1 MTPII
6 NPWIFY
12 LIDIGGNLG
21 KLCVSMIITGMIFF
35 IVHLIALGLS
45 YCDGDLSE
53 NEEKIFLKWFKR
65 LLTIITIGIVGV
77 VFIPSRETMY
87 TMLVA
92 QTVTYENVESVG
104 ETIKD
109 SVDYIFDKINEEEKQ
124 DEE

>member
-21 KLCVSMIITGMIFF
+21 KLCGLMIITGAVLFF
-35 IVHLIALGLS
+35 ILLAILGVS
-45 YCDGDLSE
+45 YDDGLDE
-53 NEEKIFLKWFKR
+53 DEEKIFLKWFKR

-77 VFIPSRETMY
+77 VFIPSNKTMY

-109 SVDYIFDKINEEEKQ
+109 SVDYIIDKINEEEKQ

>member
-12 LIDIGGNLG
+12 LIDIGGSLG
-21 KLCVSMIITGMIFF
+21 KLCVFMIIFGMIFF
-35 IVHLIALGLS
+35 IIYLIAFGLT
-45 YCDGDLSE
+45 YFDGDLSE
-53 NEEKIFLKWFKR
+53 KEETIFLKWFKR
-65 LLTIITIGIVGV
+65 LLTMIVIGFVGV
-77 VFIPSRETMY
+77 VFIPSNKTMY

-109 SVDYIFDKINEEEKQ
+109 SVDYIIDKINEEEKQ